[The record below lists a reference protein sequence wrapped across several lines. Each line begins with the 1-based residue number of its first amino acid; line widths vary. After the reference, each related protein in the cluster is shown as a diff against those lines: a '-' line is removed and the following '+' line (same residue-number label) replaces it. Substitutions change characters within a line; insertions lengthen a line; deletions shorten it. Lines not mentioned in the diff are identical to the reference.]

1 MRKMS
6 LIDSFFL
13 INESRRTPM
22 HVASVSLFS
31 LPRGVDDTTF
41 LNNLRETLITDQP
54 LRHPFGYKLRTGP
67 LGTLGPIYWEVDE
80 QLDWDYHIR
89 HSALP
94 KPGRYRELFALAS
107 RLHGSLMDRSRPLW
121 ELHLIEGLQ
130 TRQFATYFK
139 MHHSAIDG
147 MGGMH
152 LVQSMF
158 SANPR
163 TRVEESPFS
172 QSAFDKYRK
181 RLNIKA
187 EQPVE
192 PRENEIMAVA
202 DFLREQMGGAVNVA
216 SALRRYAGVWMG
228 MSDKL
233 TVPWRQVPKTRLNT
247 QITGARRFVAQSW
260 PLQRFKAIGKAF
272 DGTLNDA
279 VLAVCAGALR
289 LQLMEQQSLPAHSLK
304 AMAPISLR
312 DPGDVDTAN
321 AVAFITADLGTN
333 ETDPAKRMRV
343 IKESMR
349 AGKQQLQGMSA
360 REAQVYTAITQA
372 PMLIL
377 TLAGL
382 AGKFPA
388 FSTVISNVPGPRH
401 PLYWNGARLDGMY
414 PVSIPF
420 DGFAVNITLFS
431 SNDKLD
437 FGIVACRHSVPQIQ
451 HLIDHMETALQ
462 ELELAGGI
470 TVQQEAADLDRR
482 RGHKVPLQNEAP
494 GKKAPANKTR
504 TSKTRTKKVPAKK
517 TPAKKGSAKKTQV
530 AKAPAPKP
538 ASKKTTRKK
547 ISKVTSRAK

>member
-13 INESRRTPM
+13 INESSRTPM

-31 LPRGVDDTTF
+31 LPRGVDDTEF
-41 LNNLRETLITDQP
+41 LGNIRNVLRTNEP
-54 LRHPFGYKLRTGP
+54 LRHPFGNKIKTGP
-67 LGTLGPIYWEVDE
+67 LGTFGPIYWQPDKE
-80 QLDWDYHIR
+80 LDFDYHIR

-130 TRQFATYFK
+130 NRQFATYFK

-147 MGGMH
+147 VGSMH

-158 SANPR
+158 ATNSR
-163 TRVEESPFS
+163 TRIKQSPFS
-172 QSAFDKYRK
+172 QSAFEKYRAQ
-181 RLNIKA
+181 LNPPLPTLA
-187 EQPVE
+187 PLE
-192 PRENEIMAVA
+192 PKENEILAVA
-202 DFLREQMGGAVNVA
+202 EFLREQMGGAVNVA
-216 SALRRYAGVWMG
+216 NALRRYAGVWMG

-260 PLQRFKAIGKAF
+260 PIARFQTVGKAF

-289 LQLMEQQSLPAHSLK
+289 LQLQEQQVLPEHSLK

-312 DPGDVDTAN
+312 TKDDLESGN

-333 ETDPAKRMRV
+333 ENDPAKRMQV
-343 IKESMR
+343 IKDSMR
-349 AGKQQLQGMSA
+349 AGKKQLQGMSA
-360 REAQVYTAITQA
+360 REALIYTAITNA
-372 PMLIL
+372 PMLVL

-388 FSTVISNVPGPRH
+388 FSTVISNVPGPRQ
-401 PLYWNGARLDGMY
+401 PMYWNGARLDGMY

-420 DGFAVNITLFS
+420 DGFAINITLL
-431 SNDKLD
+431 SNNDMLD

-462 ELELAGGI
+462 ELELAGG
-470 TVQQEAADLDRR
+470 VSSQQPAKPTSSQMGR
-482 RGHKVPLQNEAP
+482 KVPL
-494 GKKAPANKTR
+494 K
-504 TSKTRTKKVPAKK
+504 KKV
-517 TPAKKGSAKKTQV
+517 
-530 AKAPAPKP
+530 
-538 ASKKTTRKK
+538 TRKLPPK
-547 ISKVTSRAK
+547 S

>member
-41 LNNLRETLITDQP
+41 ISDIRETLKTDER
-54 LRHPFGYKLRTGP
+54 LRHPFGQKLKTGP
-67 LGTLGPIYWEVDE
+67 LGSLGPIYWEEDE

-130 TRQFATYFK
+130 SRQFATYFK
-139 MHHSAIDG
+139 MHHCAIDG
-147 MGGMH
+147 VGSMH

-158 SANPR
+158 SSNAR
-163 TRVEESPFS
+163 KRLEGSPFS
-172 QSAFDKYRK
+172 QSAFEQYR
-181 RLNIKA
+181 RTLNLKPQ
-187 EQPVE
+187 QPLE
-192 PRENEIMAVA
+192 PRESEIMAVA
-202 DFLREQMGGAVNVA
+202 EFLREQMGGAINVA
-216 SALRRYAGVWMG
+216 NALRRYAGVWVG

-233 TVPWRQVPKTRLNT
+233 TVPWRQVPRTRLNT

-260 PLQRFKAIGKAF
+260 PIDRFKAIAKAF
-272 DGTLNDA
+272 NGTLNDA
-279 VLAVCAGALR
+279 VLAACSGALR
-289 LQLMEQQSLPAHSLK
+289 LQLQEQQALPMHSLK

-312 DPGDVDTAN
+312 DEGDLDTAN

-333 ETDPAKRMRV
+333 EKDPARRMQV

-388 FSTVISNVPGPRH
+388 FSTVISNVPGPRQAQ
-401 PLYWNGARLDGMY
+401 YWNGARLDGMY

-420 DGFAVNITLFS
+420 DGFAVNITLL
-431 SNDKLD
+431 SNNGNLD

-451 HLIDHMETALQ
+451 HLIDHLETSLQ
-462 ELELAGGI
+462 ELEMAGGI
-470 TVQQEAADLDRR
+470 TSGKAGEAQMKNASRKADLQKKLADR
-482 RGHKVPLQNEAP
+482 KDSN
-494 GKKAPANKTR
+494 KKTIKAKTPEK
-504 TSKTRTKKVPAKK
+504 KTTAKK
-517 TPAKKGSAKKTQV
+517 TPE
-530 AKAPAPKP
+530 
-538 ASKKTTRKK
+538 KKTTEKK
-547 ISKVTSRAK
+547 TSSKKVAGKKVRIRA

>member
-31 LPRGVDDTTF
+31 LPRGADDTHF
-41 LNNLRETLITDQP
+41 LNDIRETLRTDDP
-54 LRHPFGYKLRTGP
+54 LRHPFGQKLKTGP
-67 LGTLGPIYWEVDE
+67 LGTLGTIHWEEDE

-94 KPGRYRELFALAS
+94 KPGRYRELFSLAS
-107 RLHGSLMDRSRPLW
+107 RLHGTLMDRSRPLW

-130 TRQFATYFK
+130 SRQFATYFK

-147 MGGMH
+147 VGSMH

-158 SANPR
+158 SPNA
-163 TRVEESPFS
+163 RVRMDQSPFS
-172 QSAFDKYRK
+172 QAAFEKYRK
-181 RLNIKA
+181 SLKIKTG
-187 EQPVE
+187 QPVE
-192 PRENEIMAVA
+192 PRENEILAVA
-202 DFLREQMGGAVNVA
+202 EFLREQMGGAVNVA
-216 SALRRYAGVWMG
+216 NALRRYAGVWMG

-233 TVPWRQVPKTRLNT
+233 TVPWRKVPKTRLNT

-260 PLQRFKAIGKAF
+260 PIDRFKAIGKAF

-289 LQLMEQQSLPAHSLK
+289 LQLREQQSLPEHSLK

-312 DPGDVDTAN
+312 DPGDLDTAN

-333 ETDPAKRMRV
+333 ENDPAKRMRI

-349 AGKQQLQGMSA
+349 AGKQQLKGMSA
-360 REAQVYTAITQA
+360 REVQVYTAITQA

-382 AGKFPA
+382 ASKFPA
-388 FSTVISNVPGPRH
+388 FSTVISNVPGPREAM
-401 PLYWNGARLDGMY
+401 YWNGARLDGMY

-420 DGFAVNITLFS
+420 DGFAINITLL
-431 SNDKLD
+431 SNNGKLD

-451 HLIDHMETALQ
+451 HLIDHMETAIQ

-470 TVQQEAADLDRR
+470 AGEQKSTAPNRH
-482 RGHKVPLQNEAP
+482 RGRKVPLQKKAVNKTDSSTGTKGKKVQSKKAA
-494 GKKAPANKTR
+494 GKKAAGKKTQR
-504 TSKTRTKKVPAKK
+504 KKVLSKKVPGEKASGKK
-517 TPAKKGSAKKTQV
+517 AGKKKIR
-530 AKAPAPKP
+530 
-538 ASKKTTRKK
+538 SKKAQ
-547 ISKVTSRAK
+547 SK

>member
-22 HVASVSLFS
+22 HVASVSLYS

-41 LNNLRETLITDQP
+41 LKRIRDVLRTDGP
-54 LRHPFGYKLRTGP
+54 MRHPFGHKIRTGP
-67 LGTLGPIYWEVDE
+67 LGTLGPIQWVEDT
-80 QLDWDYHIR
+80 QLDFDYHIR

-107 RLHGSLMDRSRPLW
+107 RLHGTLMDRSRPLW
-121 ELHLIEGLQ
+121 ELHLIEGLE

-147 MGGMH
+147 VGSMH
-152 LVQSMF
+152 IVQSML
-158 SANPR
+158 STHPR
-163 TRVEESPFS
+163 TRIRESPFS
-172 QSAFDKYRK
+172 QAAFEKYRRK
-181 RLNIKA
+181 LNIKA
-187 EQPVE
+187 EPAVE

-202 DFLREQMGGAVNVA
+202 EFLRGQMGGAVNIA
-216 SALRRYAGVWMG
+216 NALRRYAGVWVG

-233 TVPWRQVPKTRLNT
+233 AVPWRQVPKTGLNT

-260 PLQRFKAIGKAF
+260 PIARFKAVGKAF

-289 LQLMEQQSLPAHSLK
+289 LQLQEQQALPSHSLK

-312 DPGDVDTAN
+312 AEGDLDSAN
-321 AVAFITADLGTN
+321 AVAFLTADLGTN
-333 ETDPAKRMRV
+333 ENDPARRMRV
-343 IKESMR
+343 IQDSMR
-349 AGKQQLQGMSA
+349 AGKKQLQGMSA
-360 REAQVYTAITQA
+360 REVEVYTAITQA

-382 AGKFPA
+382 ASKFPA
-388 FSTVISNVPGPRH
+388 FSTVISNVPGPRQ
-401 PLYWNGARLDGMY
+401 PMYWNGARLDGMY

-420 DGFAVNITLFS
+420 DGFAVNITLL
-431 SNDKLD
+431 SNADKLD
-437 FGIVACRHSVPQIQ
+437 FGIVACRHSVPKIQ

-462 ELELAGGI
+462 ELEAAGGI
-470 TVQQEAADLDRR
+470 STPVA
-482 RGHKVPLQNEAP
+482 
-494 GKKAPANKTR
+494 KKAAV
-504 TSKTRTKKVPAKK
+504 KKAVAKK
-517 TPAKKGSAKKTQV
+517 TLR
-530 AKAPAPKP
+530 KP
-538 ASKKTTRKK
+538 ARSPGGL
-547 ISKVTSRAK
+547 

>member
-41 LNNLRETLITDQP
+41 LSDLRESLRTDQP
-54 LRHPFGYKLRTGP
+54 LRHPFGHKLKTGP
-67 LGTLGPIYWEVDE
+67 LGTLGPIHWETDE

-130 TRQFATYFK
+130 SRQFATYFK
-139 MHHSAIDG
+139 MHHCAIDG
-147 MGGMH
+147 VGSMH

-158 SANPR
+158 SSNSR
-163 TRVEESPFS
+163 TRLEESPFS
-172 QSAFDKYRK
+172 QSAFEQYRRK
-181 RLNIKA
+181 LDIKPKPA
-187 EQPVE
+187 ME

-202 DFLREQMGGAVNVA
+202 EFLREQMGGAVNVA
-216 SALRRYAGVWMG
+216 NALRRYAGVWMG

-233 TVPWRQVPKTRLNT
+233 TVPWRQVPKTGLNT

-260 PLQRFKAIGKAF
+260 PIDRFKAIAKAF
-272 DGTLNDA
+272 NGTLNDT

-289 LQLMEQQSLPAHSLK
+289 LQLQEQQALPAHSLK
-304 AMAPISLR
+304 AMAPVSLR
-312 DPGDVDTAN
+312 DASDLETAN

-333 ETDPAKRMRV
+333 ENDPARRMQV

-349 AGKQQLQGMSA
+349 AGKKQLQGMSA

-382 AGKFPA
+382 AGRFPA
-388 FSTVISNVPGPRH
+388 FSTVISNVPGPRQ
-401 PLYWNGARLDGMY
+401 PQYWNGARLDGMY

-420 DGFAVNITLFS
+420 DGFAVNITLL
-431 SNDKLD
+431 SNNDNLD
-437 FGIVACRHSVPQIQ
+437 FGIVACRHSVPQVQ

-470 TVQQEAADLDRR
+470 SSQQATASPASSTDRQLLL
-482 RGHKVPLQNEAP
+482 H
-494 GKKAPANKTR
+494 KKAVSRKL
-504 TSKTRTKKVPAKK
+504 PAKK
-517 TPAKKGSAKKTQV
+517 TIKKNTPGKKGIARKV
-530 AKAPAPKP
+530 
-538 ASKKTTRKK
+538 ASKKTGKK
-547 ISKVTSRAK
+547 TKKTMTK

>member
-41 LNNLRETLITDQP
+41 LSDLREALKTDQP
-54 LRHPFGYKLRTGP
+54 LRHPFGHKLKTGP
-67 LGTLGPIYWEVDE
+67 LGSLGPVHWEEDQ

-130 TRQFATYFK
+130 SRQFATYFK
-139 MHHSAIDG
+139 MHHCSIDG
-147 MGGMH
+147 VGSMH

-158 SANPR
+158 SSNPR
-163 TRVEESPFS
+163 VRLEGSPFS
-172 QSAFDKYRK
+172 QAAFEQYRNK
-181 RLNIKA
+181 LNIKPQSA
-187 EQPVE
+187 VE

-202 DFLREQMGGAVNVA
+202 EFLREQMGGAVNVA
-216 SALRRYAGVWMG
+216 NALRRYAGVWVG

-260 PLQRFKAIGKAF
+260 PIDRFKVIAKAF
-272 DGTLNDA
+272 NSTLNDA

-289 LQLMEQQSLPAHSLK
+289 LQLQEQQALPSHSLK

-312 DPGDVDTAN
+312 DAGDLDTAN

-333 ETDPAKRMRV
+333 ENDPARRMQV

-349 AGKQQLQGMSA
+349 AGKQQLKGMSA

-388 FSTVISNVPGPRH
+388 FSTVISNVPGPRQKQ
-401 PLYWNGARLDGMY
+401 YWNGARLDGMY

-420 DGFAVNITLFS
+420 DGFAVNITLL
-431 SNDKLD
+431 SNNGKLD

-470 TVQQEAADLDRR
+470 STRQTTAAPATSTGR
-482 RGHKVPLQNEAP
+482 KVILQRNVVKKKPPRKKALSKKTPSKKTP
-494 GKKAPANKTR
+494 GKKVANK
-504 TSKTRTKKVPAKK
+504 KTRGKK
-517 TPAKKGSAKKTQV
+517 TR
-530 AKAPAPKP
+530 
-538 ASKKTTRKK
+538 SKQTTA
-547 ISKVTSRAK
+547 T

>member
-31 LPRGVDDTTF
+31 LPRGIDDTEF
-41 LNNLRETLITDQP
+41 LSNLREVLRTDEP
-54 LRHPFGYKLRTGP
+54 LRHPFGNKLKTGP
-67 LGTLGPIYWEVDE
+67 LGTLGPIYWQPDE
-80 QLDWDYHIR
+80 ELDFDYHIR

-107 RLHGSLMDRSRPLW
+107 RLHGTLMDRSRPLW

-130 TRQFATYFK
+130 SRQFATYFK

-147 MGGMH
+147 VGSMH

-158 SANPR
+158 SASSR
-163 TRVEESPFS
+163 TRIQQSPFS
-172 QSAFDKYRK
+172 QAAFEKYRQQ
-181 RLNIKA
+181 LNISSQ
-187 EQPVE
+187 QPVE
-192 PRENEIMAVA
+192 PRENEILAVA
-202 DFLREQMGGAVNVA
+202 EFLREQMGGAVNVA
-216 SALRRYAGVWMG
+216 NALRRYAGVWMG

-260 PLQRFKAIGKAF
+260 PIARFKAIGKAF

-289 LQLMEQQSLPAHSLK
+289 LQLQEQQALPDHSLK

-312 DPGDVDTAN
+312 TKDDLDSGN

-333 ETDPAKRMRV
+333 EIDPAKRMRV
-343 IKESMR
+343 IKDSMR
-349 AGKQQLQGMSA
+349 AGKKQLQGMSA
-360 REAQVYTAITQA
+360 REALVYTAITNA

-382 AGKFPA
+382 ASKFPA
-388 FSTVISNVPGPRH
+388 FSTVISNVPGPRQ
-401 PLYWNGARLDGMY
+401 PMYWNGARLDGMY

-420 DGFAVNITLFS
+420 DGFAVNITLL
-431 SNDKLD
+431 SNNDMLD

-451 HLIDHMETALQ
+451 HLIDHIETALQ

-470 TVQQEAADLDRR
+470 STQQEPSSTISKKGR
-482 RGHKVPLQNEAP
+482 KVPLKKKVTKKKVAKKSTA
-494 GKKAPANKTR
+494 KKATR
-504 TSKTRTKKVPAKK
+504 S
-517 TPAKKGSAKKTQV
+517 
-530 AKAPAPKP
+530 
-538 ASKKTTRKK
+538 
-547 ISKVTSRAK
+547 

>member
-31 LPRGVDDTTF
+31 LPRGIDDTEF
-41 LNNLRETLITDQP
+41 LSNIRDVLRTDEP
-54 LRHPFGYKLRTGP
+54 LRHPFGNKIKTGP
-67 LGTLGPIYWEVDE
+67 LGTLGPIQWQPDE
-80 QLDWDYHIR
+80 ELDFDYHIR

-107 RLHGSLMDRSRPLW
+107 RLHGTLMDRSRPLW
-121 ELHLIEGLQ
+121 EIHLIEGLQ
-130 TRQFATYFK
+130 SRQFATYFK

-147 MGGMH
+147 VGSMH

-158 SANPR
+158 SPNSRARNQR
-163 TRVEESPFS
+163 SPFS
-172 QSAFDKYRK
+172 QAEFEKYCK
-181 RLNIKA
+181 QLNIPAKP
-187 EQPVE
+187 PVE
-192 PRENEIMAVA
+192 PRENEILAVA
-202 DFLREQMGGAVNVA
+202 EFLREQMGGAVNVA
-216 SALRRYAGVWMG
+216 NALRRYAGVWVG

-233 TVPWRQVPKTRLNT
+233 TVPWRQVPKTKLNT
-247 QITGARRFVAQSW
+247 QITSARRFVAQSW
-260 PLQRFKAIGKAF
+260 PIARFKAIGRAF

-289 LQLMEQQSLPAHSLK
+289 LQLQEQQALPEHSLK

-312 DPGDVDTAN
+312 TKDDLESGN

-333 ETDPAKRMRV
+333 ENDPAKRMRI
-343 IKESMR
+343 IKDSMQ
-349 AGKQQLQGMSA
+349 AGKKQLQGMSA
-360 REAQVYTAITQA
+360 REVQVYTAITNA

-382 AGKFPA
+382 ASKFPA
-388 FSTVISNVPGPRH
+388 FSTVISNVPGPRQ
-401 PLYWNGARLDGMY
+401 PMYWNGARLDGMY
-414 PVSIPF
+414 PLSIPF
-420 DGFAVNITLFS
+420 DGFAVNITLL
-431 SNDKLD
+431 SNNDMLD

-470 TVQQEAADLDRR
+470 TAQLEVSSSPAQTGRKIPLKK
-482 RGHKVPLQNEAP
+482 KVTPKKVA
-494 GKKAPANKTR
+494 KKAT
-504 TSKTRTKKVPAKK
+504 AKK
-517 TPAKKGSAKKTQV
+517 
-530 AKAPAPKP
+530 KAGK
-538 ASKKTTRKK
+538 S
-547 ISKVTSRAK
+547 